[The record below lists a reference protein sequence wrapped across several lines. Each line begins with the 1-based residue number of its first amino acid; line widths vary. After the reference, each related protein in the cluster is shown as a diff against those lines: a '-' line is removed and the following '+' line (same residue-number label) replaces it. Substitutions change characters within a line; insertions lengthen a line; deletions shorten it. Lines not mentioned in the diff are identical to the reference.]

1 MWIAGFAVA
10 GVLYIGVAGLSTRI
24 FEVPLSAQFGILQL
38 LPASYWVGIGLIGIA
53 NALALRERSDALTLV
68 TGTLLL
74 AAFAVT
80 PNLFEPNARY
90 WDSYVHLSEAE
101 GILALGH
108 LPAANLGQY
117 SANWPG
123 SFLVFAALLAT
134 SGMPATVLVVLY
146 PIVSGSLTFVAIFIF
161 LRSTFPR
168 PVAGP
173 GAILGSLFAVWAQFH
188 VSPQSLGFVMGLL
201 VLAIVWRRETRW
213 RGASAFL
220 FGGLVVSHPTTTL
233 ILLSILAMVT
243 LFGFARAGKSPGARA
258 DARYAGGVTVAY
270 LTIWLAWLFFQAT
283 GSSRAAET
291 AIATR
296 IGTLIGL
303 PESTLNL
310 ATTRAVENLF
320 PFPPLLRLGCL
331 MVYGIGGFGALYL
344 LRRQEGLRPLARSL
358 FASFIAVA
366 FIGAADILAF
376 GGQFY
381 DRSLLFFAVLL
392 PPLCLTGLRTSRL
405 RNPFRGS
412 ILVLLVGASLATA
425 STAYYQEAF
434 NLVPDQSIAV
444 SRFLEQAPAGS
455 VILDGMFPPPIWLD
469 PYTPIPQ
476 SRVHF
481 YETYPSDLDS
491 LRSSPAT
498 YAVFDPTAQLWY
510 LQWRG
515 INIYRFYS
523 AERTNYS
530 LIYDN
535 GRAVVYYVG
544 S

>member
-1 MWIAGFAVA
+1 
-10 GVLYIGVAGLSTRI
+10 
-24 FEVPLSAQFGILQL
+24 
-38 LPASYWVGIGLIGIA
+38 
-53 NALALRERSDALTLV
+53 
-68 TGTLLL
+68 
-74 AAFAVT
+74 
-80 PNLFEPNARY
+80 
-90 WDSYVHLSEAE
+90 
-101 GILALGH
+101 
-108 LPAANLGQY
+108 
-117 SANWPG
+117 
-123 SFLVFAALLAT
+123 
-134 SGMPATVLVVLY
+134 
-146 PIVSGSLTFVAIFIF
+146 
-161 LRSTFPR
+161 
-168 PVAGP
+168 
-173 GAILGSLFAVWAQFH
+173 
-188 VSPQSLGFVMGLL
+188 
-201 VLAIVWRRETRW
+201 
-213 RGASAFL
+213 
-220 FGGLVVSHPTTTL
+220 
-233 ILLSILAMVT
+233 
-243 LFGFARAGKSPGARA
+243 
-258 DARYAGGVTVAY
+258 
-270 LTIWLAWLFFQAT
+270 
-283 GSSRAAET
+283 
-291 AIATR
+291 
-296 IGTLIGL
+296 
-303 PESTLNL
+303 
-310 ATTRAVENLF
+310 
-320 PFPPLLRLGCL
+320 

-358 FASFIAVA
+358 LASLIAVA

-392 PPLCLTGLRTSRL
+392 PPLCLTGLRTSHL
-405 RNPFRGS
+405 PKPLRGS

-425 STAYYQEAF
+425 STAYYQEVF

-455 VILDGMFPPPIWLD
+455 VILDGMFPPPVWLD

-535 GRAVVYYVG
+535 GRAAVYYVG